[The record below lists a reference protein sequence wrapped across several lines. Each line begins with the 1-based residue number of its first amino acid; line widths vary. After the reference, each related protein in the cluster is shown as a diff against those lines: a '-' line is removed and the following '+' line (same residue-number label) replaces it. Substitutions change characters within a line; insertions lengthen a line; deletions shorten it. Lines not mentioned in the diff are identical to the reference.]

1 MGREDR
7 LTSKNIG
14 ANQTAIIIGA
24 GFAGI
29 ATALRLRAMGY
40 QVTLLERLDSLGGR
54 AQVFERGGY
63 RHDAGPTVITAPFL
77 FDELFELFDEK
88 LQDHLEFVPLD
99 PFYRF
104 HFADGSQFDYRASI
118 EDTLTEIRRFN
129 PADADGYLKL
139 LARPRKFTM
148 LALSSWRTAPLHG
161 SGICSNR
168 FPHC

>member
-1 MGREDR
+1 M
-7 LTSKNIG
+7 TSATFG
-14 ANQTAIIIGA
+14 AGKTVVIIGA

-29 ATALRLRAMGY
+29 ATALRLRAIGY
-40 QVTLLERLDSLGGR
+40 DVTLMERLDSLGGR

-88 LQDHLEFVPLD
+88 LTDHLDFVPLD

-118 EDTLTEIRRFN
+118 EDTLTEIRRFS
-129 PADADGYLKL
+129 ADDAEGYLAL
-139 LARPRKFTM
+139 LEQSK
-148 LALSSWRTAPLHG
+148 
-161 SGICSNR
+161 
-168 FPHC
+168 